1 MNLCLQDFVVFEVC
15 HLAVET
21 NHPKQHCS
29 TDSLRPLY
37 ILISVCKER
46 KGLTRLSA
54 STLEATFF
62 EIAYMWSF
70 KDSSMFSP

>member
-1 MNLCLQDFVVFEVC
+1 MNLCRQDFVVFEVC

-29 TDSLRPLY
+29 NGSIRPLY

-46 KGLTRLSA
+46 KGLTGLSA
-54 STLEATFF
+54 PKMDPKQL
-62 EIAYMWSF
+62 
-70 KDSSMFSP
+70 FSKLLIPYALIQG